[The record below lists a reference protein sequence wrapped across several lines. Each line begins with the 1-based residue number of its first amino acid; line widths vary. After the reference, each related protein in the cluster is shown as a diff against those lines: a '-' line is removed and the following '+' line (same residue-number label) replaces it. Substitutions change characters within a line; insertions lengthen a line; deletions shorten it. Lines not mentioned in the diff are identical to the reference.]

1 MDPNDPEDTPT
12 RPGGEPLPPARSPDE
27 ERTLPA
33 GSRGRPTGGPGKPP
47 PSKPAPAAQPAGKP
61 SAGPAD
67 PLLGK
72 ELGGC
77 LIEKLLGKG
86 AMGAVYKA
94 RQQKLDRDVAI
105 KVIRPEMM
113 TDQRMLKRFELE
125 ARTVG
130 KFNSANVVMV
140 HDVGFELGVHYL
152 VMEFVQGKNLRD
164 HVRLLA
170 GGRLP
175 VGEALPLLRQSIKGL
190 EEAKRLEVI
199 HRDIKPD
206 NLMITDRGVL
216 KIADFGIAKPIAE
229 DFSMTLTSE
238 LVGTPLYMSPEQ
250 CQGSGDLDFRS
261 DMYSLGATFYYLLTG
276 EPPIRASSV
285 YELIQTK
292 TKMAS
297 LCLWKALPGLD
308 ENNPLSRVIERMTAL
323 DRDDRYAS
331 YEELLNDLVLVEHG
345 QTIQVVKPG
354 AASARARAAKAKGKR
369 TVSIAVAAL
378 LLAGGGGAAWWFL
391 GQPGDPGGGGGVVDP
406 QRAVASRLR
415 ELWTRLGEAGP
426 TPALRDAAGALAA
439 GAEHAGER
447 DRLLREIE
455 NGIALQA
462 ELAAAKRPA
471 VMALPFDDVR
481 AHFAAVDA
489 IAARHPTGTELAT
502 WRARAVQA
510 ARAEDDLA
518 RSALV
523 TLTSAWALWQTDR
536 GKAGGDALRVSDLAG
551 RLDGIEQARA
561 ALVALVPA
569 QAVAVQNALSVE
581 AIANAR
587 RDLANTGNGASG
599 DVDVGEVLAQC
610 RDELQR
616 TGPNKD
622 LRERL
627 DRLQPTRREQIETQ
641 GALQN
646 AMETARV
653 ASEQATLLQTTQK
666 PDPPIPPFDDVLRYW
681 QGLDRALAP
690 VTGVDGSLPPWAS
703 RLKVEL
709 RAVPAL
715 QPLVVAACIAAF
727 TRWEQRPAGGDAAGE
742 LAAVSAARARAIEL
756 FPEAAAELDQR
767 LPATRLATAA
777 TAVAQQQQRTQWL
790 ADGAEATR
798 QFAQPLTLAEWAA
811 AAPRLVATLE
821 GLRARAAP
829 FVGEGEIDTVV
840 QRLAGVA
847 ERWSTAQ
854 SRVQTIDK
862 HLGAGELKAADGVAR
877 VASAAVEGRT
887 EFLAAGEVVVKCTD
901 AFGALERNLAIDEA
915 MTLLRAAYE
924 KARGTTYLPLGEQRL
939 RSWIG
944 ALERLQLASSGM
956 VPIPGG
962 RPKGGLQ
969 PVESFFLAATECSGE
984 EFARFQ
990 AELRDAVAGRADA
1003 QQRFAAVESRFPGI
1017 GMTPDRL
1024 QELLDFRAR
1033 DNKLPVENVTW
1044 HGAAA
1049 CALWHGRALPT
1060 AAEWSLAAF
1069 GDGGKHE
1076 FPWGNGWSN
1085 DRQQRNPSDQ
1095 SAAEVADG
1103 GLSWRQAD
1111 GLRIHHL
1118 GGTVAE
1124 WLAAEAGARVAFLA
1138 GGRYSDRSDS
1148 SVKEQAGGRL
1158 FEADK
1163 GDGRKGFGFRTVLR
1177 PRQFPGL
1184 DWPK

>member
-1 MDPNDPEDTPT
+1 MDPTDPDDTPT

-33 GSRGRPTGGPGKPP
+33 GSRGRATGGAGKPP
-47 PSKPAPAAQPAGKP
+47 PPKSTPGAQPAVKP
-61 SAGPAD
+61 SAGAAD

-72 ELGGC
+72 QLGGC
-77 LIEKLLGKG
+77 LIDKLLGKG

-250 CQGSGDLDFRS
+250 CQGSADLDFRS

-323 DRDDRYAS
+323 DRDDRYGS

-369 TVSIAVAAL
+369 TAWIAIAVL
-378 LLAGGGGAAWWFL
+378 LLGAGGGGAWWVAN
-391 GQPGDPGGGGGVVDP
+391 GGMGGGGAPLVPGPDAGS
-406 QRAVASRLR
+406 QLRAAWL
-415 ELWTRLGEAGP
+415 RLGETGP
-426 TPALRDAAGALAA
+426 TPDLRTAVAAIDVPAA
-439 GAEHAGER
+439 QAAER
-447 DRLLREIE
+447 DRLLGEID
-455 NGIALQA
+455 NGRALQA
-462 ELAAAKRPA
+462 ELAAANKPQPVA
-471 VMALPFDDVR
+471 MPFADLR
-481 AHFAAVDA
+481 AHFAAIDDA
-489 IAARHPTGTELAT
+489 AGRHPTGRELAA
-502 WRARAVQA
+502 WRARVVRD
-510 ARAEDDLA
+510 ARAADELGK
-518 RSALV
+518 SALLV
-523 TLTSAWALWQTDR
+523 LSSAFSRWQSDR
-536 GKAGGDALRVSDLAG
+536 AKAGGDAGRLAELAG
-551 RLDGIEQARA
+551 QLDGIEQARA
-561 ALVALVPA
+561 ALVGLLPA
-569 QAVAVQNALSVE
+569 QAAAVQEALPVE
-581 AIANAR
+581 AIATAR
-587 RDLANTGNGASG
+587 RDLVANDNGGGAV
-599 DVDVGEVLAQC
+599 DVDVGSLLEQFA
-610 RDELQR
+610 DELR
-616 TGPNKD
+616 RNGPNKD

-627 DRLQPTRREQIETQ
+627 DRLQPTRRDQLTAQ
-641 GALQN
+641 GQLQN

-666 PDPPIPPFDDVLRYW
+666 PDPPVPPFDDVVRYW
-681 QGLDRALAP
+681 QALDRALLPAA
-690 VTGVDGSLPPWAS
+690 GADGALPPWAVK
-703 RLKVEL
+703 LKGEL
-709 RAVPAL
+709 RAVPTL
-715 QPLVVAACIAAF
+715 QPLVVGACIAAF
-727 TRWEQRPAGGDAAGE
+727 TRWEQRAAGGDAAGE
-742 LAAVSAARARAIEL
+742 LEAVRAARTRAIEL

-767 LPATRLATAA
+767 LPAARLAAAA
-777 TAVAQQQQRTQWL
+777 TAVEQQQQRTQWL
-790 ADGAEATR
+790 ADGAEAAR

-829 FVGEGEIDTVV
+829 FAGDGEVDAVV
-840 QRLAGVA
+840 QRLGGVV

-854 SRVQTIDK
+854 ARVQTIDK

-877 VASAAVEGRT
+877 VAAAAVEGRT

-901 AFGALERNLAIDEA
+901 AFGALERTLAIDEA
-915 MTLLRAAYE
+915 MTMLRTAYE
-924 KARGTTYLPLGEQRL
+924 KARGTTFLPLGEQRL

-944 ALERLQLASSGM
+944 ALERLQQASSGM

-969 PVESFFLAATECSGE
+969 PVDSFFLAATECSGE
-984 EFARFQ
+984 EFARFL
-990 AELRDAVAGRADA
+990 ADLRSAVAGRADA
-1003 QQRFAAVESRFPGI
+1003 QQRFAAVESRFPGA
-1017 GMTPDRL
+1017 GMTPDRV

-1044 HGAAA
+1044 HAAAA
-1049 CALWHGRALPT
+1049 CALWYGRALPT

-1069 GDGGKHE
+1069 GDGGKYE

-1085 DRQQRNPSDQ
+1085 DRQLRNPSDQ

-1118 GGTVAE
+1118 GGNVAE
-1124 WLAAEAGARVAFLA
+1124 WLAADAGARVAFLA

-1148 SVKEQAGGRL
+1148 SVKEQAGGRP

-1163 GDGRKGFGFRTVLR
+1163 ADGRKGFGFRTVLR